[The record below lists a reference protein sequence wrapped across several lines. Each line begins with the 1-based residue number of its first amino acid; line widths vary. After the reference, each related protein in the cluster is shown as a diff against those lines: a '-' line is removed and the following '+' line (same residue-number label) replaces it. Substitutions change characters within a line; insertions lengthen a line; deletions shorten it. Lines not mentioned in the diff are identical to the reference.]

1 MTWQTD
7 ALVLHSGRVGAVDFG
22 SPCLGPSAHIGCFNL
37 HEQTEKA
44 EAEAC
49 LADEW
54 ARGDYMYLHT

>member
-1 MTWQTD
+1 MLWT
-7 ALVLHSGRVGAVDFG
+7 
-22 SPCLGPSAHIGCFNL
+22 SARHAWDHLPTCFNL